1 MDPIP
6 GQSNTKTRPF
16 NGFAHICAHPERG
29 LRVQHKS
36 LGPSLFGTVFCFHY
50 HFFSSIWWVGSWE
63 GGWGRIW
70 SFFSIKVL
78 PRIGPSK
85 SLDPSTYPTGDSKS
99 WMSLQ
104 TPRQVSRPL
113 YLFCQSLDVGCLQ
126 GGDGVL
132 SEGPGTIH
140 TGSLDLEPVIPR
152 AEEIVLATQGAD
164 LLNMLTGWHTTES
177 VSDWLLKKKTRYE
190 YN

>member
-1 MDPIP
+1 MALHTFVHTPKGVSGYSTNHFVLHCLELSFVFTII
-6 GQSNTKTRPF
+6 S
-16 NGFAHICAHPERG
+16 
-29 LRVQHKS
+29 S
-36 LGPSLFGTVFCFHY
+36 LVY
-50 HFFSSIWWVGSWE
+50 
-63 GGWGRIW
+63 GGWAAEKEAGGEFDH
-70 SFFSIKVL
+70 FFSIKVL

-126 GGDGVL
+126 GGGGVL
-132 SEGPGTIH
+132 SEGPGMIH

-164 LLNMLTGWHTTES
+164 
-177 VSDWLLKKKTRYE
+177 WLAYH
-190 YN
+190 